1 MVRKTMVLESNSLH
15 VSGKQPTNF
24 WNFLARHSSQ
34 IEKMNLNDFVIL
46 AERRPLSSP
55 TSNSLL
61 QFVYGFCDKSCILF
75 ESSFLRWRYFL
86 ACFKNSGVKYG
97 L

>member
-1 MVRKTMVLESNSLH
+1 MRKTIVFKSIFSQIESE
-15 VSGKQPTNF
+15 QPTDF
-24 WNFLARHSSQ
+24 WNLRALHSSQ
-34 IEKMNLNDFVIL
+34 IEKITLNDFVIL

-61 QFVYGFCDKSCILF
+61 QFVYGFSDRRVILF
-75 ESSFLRWRYFL
+75 VSIFLKWRYFL
-86 ACFKNSGVKYG
+86 ACFKNSGVKYV

>member
-1 MVRKTMVLESNSLH
+1 MVFESIFLQIK
-15 VSGKQPTNF
+15 GEQPTYF
-24 WNFLARHSSQ
+24 WNFLTRHSSQ

-46 AERRPLSSP
+46 AERRLLSSP

-61 QFVYGFCDKSCILF
+61 QFVYGFCDKSRILF
-75 ESSFLRWRYFL
+75 ERSFLRWRYFL

>member
-1 MVRKTMVLESNSLH
+1 MVFMSIVLQSCGE
-15 VSGKQPTNF
+15 QPISF
-24 WNFLARHSSQ
+24 WNFLALHSSQ
-34 IEKMNLNDFVIL
+34 IEKISLNDFVIL

-61 QFVYGFCDKSCILF
+61 QFVYGFCDKSRILF
-75 ESSFLRWRYFL
+75 ESSFLKWRYFL